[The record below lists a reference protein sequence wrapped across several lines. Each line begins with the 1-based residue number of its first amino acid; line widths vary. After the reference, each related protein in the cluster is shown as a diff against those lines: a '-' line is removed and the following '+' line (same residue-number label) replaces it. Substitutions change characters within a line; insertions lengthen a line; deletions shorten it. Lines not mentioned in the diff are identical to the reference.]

1 MGDSNQGEIIM
12 LEGYPFYMKQPTDK
26 MNNLLTKYESILRQS
41 LGDDVVAVY
50 SMGSGAIPGMVGS
63 PMADILL
70 AMKNAPPTEE
80 QLAKL
85 KEINIGLIG
94 DGKSP
99 HNPGDTWF
107 QNLDFPTQDNFDD
120 LKVNGKFPGDGHLG
134 RLSVHYVHYKN
145 PWIGSALC
153 FVEYLKQNQ
162 EAFEKYR
169 DVKVEGARIQSRGE
183 KKDDTI
189 GISPFRKY
197 KMHKAAVVQELMDES
212 DKWRKE
218 GHFKLPNVLLE

>member
-80 QLAKL
+80 QFAKL
-85 KEINIGLIG
+85 KEGPQI
-94 DGKSP
+94 
-99 HNPGDTWF
+99 HT
-107 QNLDFPTQDNFDD
+107 
-120 LKVNGKFPGDGHLG
+120 
-134 RLSVHYVHYKN
+134 
-145 PWIGSALC
+145 
-153 FVEYLKQNQ
+153 
-162 EAFEKYR
+162 
-169 DVKVEGARIQSRGE
+169 
-183 KKDDTI
+183 
-189 GISPFRKY
+189 
-197 KMHKAAVVQELMDES
+197 
-212 DKWRKE
+212 
-218 GHFKLPNVLLE
+218 